1 MALGPP
7 PIVCG
12 IRYPS
17 ATTNRTSATMAN
29 RLLQTTIGYPSISPA
44 YSGSTPMVEYH
55 SPFAKATTE
64 EDLRAAAGMPQGRG
78 GSRRGAV
85 DASRDRGR
93 LARLPGLR
101 TQKRGGG
108 QVPRGDEGQGQ
119 GPAGAAGGGRPLH
132 APLRGTGG
140 GGQPR

>member
-17 ATTNRTSATMAN
+17 ATTNRTNAAMAN

-55 SPFAKATTE
+55 SPFEKATTE
-64 EDLRAAAGMPQGRG
+64 EDLLAAAGMPQGRG
-78 GSRRGAV
+78 GARRGAL
-85 DASRDRGR
+85 DDSRERGR
-93 LARLPGLR
+93 GVRIRGVR
-101 TQKRGGG
+101 TQRRG
-108 QVPRGDEGQGQ
+108 
-119 GPAGAAGGGRPLH
+119 
-132 APLRGTGG
+132 
-140 GGQPR
+140 

>member
-17 ATTNRTSATMAN
+17 ATTNRTNAAMAN

-55 SPFAKATTE
+55 SPFVKATTE
-64 EDLRAAAGMPQGRG
+64 EDLRAAAGMPPGRG
-78 GSRRGAV
+78 GPRRIAV
-85 DASRDRGR
+85 AASRDR
-93 LARLPGLR
+93 AR
-101 TQKRGGG
+101 
-108 QVPRGDEGQGQ
+108 VPRPAGLSTQQSGSGQGW
-119 GPAGAAGGGRPLH
+119 
-132 APLRGTGG
+132 
-140 GGQPR
+140 

>member
-64 EDLRAAAGMPQGRG
+64 EDLRAAAGRPQGRG
-78 GSRRGAV
+78 GPRRSAV

-93 LARLPGLR
+93 VLRLSGLR
-101 TQKRGGG
+101 TQERGGG
-108 QVPRGDEGQGQ
+108 QVWRGDEGPRH
-119 GPAGAAGGGRPLH
+119 GPARAAGGVSDLH
-132 APLRGTGG
+132 AR
-140 GGQPR
+140 